1 LSSIVIIGKGPS
13 VAKSTRELVDSYEE
27 VAICGHP
34 VYSGYEHLISDH
46 ADYDFCNVGD
56 IEPYNIDLG
65 VKYVLNTGG
74 IGTENRKPVKGLIP
88 ENAKYIPDLSYSL
101 RGYFAKEY
109 DLDPST
115 GTYALE
121 YILRLNKHDHICMI
135 GFDLMQVDKPIY
147 YFKKSEVKKNLLYLF
162 SNGTFTS
169 EGVRIKKSGHD
180 SEITFKYMVDRFR
193 QYKNVKFSLLTEHE
207 PFSRVAEEL
216 ENVSIL

>member
-1 LSSIVIIGKGPS
+1 LSSIIIIGKGPS
-13 VAKSTRELVDSYEE
+13 IARSTKELVDSYNE

-74 IGTENRKPVKGLIP
+74 IGTENRKPVEGLVP
-88 ENAKYIPDLSYSL
+88 EGATYVSDLSYSL
-101 RGYFAKEY
+101 REYFAKEY
-109 DLDPST
+109 DLDAST

-121 YILRLNKHDHICMI
+121 HILRLNKHDHVCMI
-135 GFDLMQVDKPIY
+135 GFDLMQVDQPIY
-147 YFKKSEVKKNLLYLF
+147 YFKKNEVKKNLLYLF

-169 EGVRIKKSGHD
+169 EGVRIKRSGHD
-180 SEITFKYMVDRFR
+180 SENTFKYMVDRFT
-193 QYKNVKFSLLTEHE
+193 QYKNVKFSLLTDHE
-207 PFSRVAEEL
+207 PFRKVADDL
-216 ENVSIL
+216 GNVSIL